1 MYKRKWHD
9 DMIVRHIMARHGTEP
24 LNSYYYAT
32 TYPDVYAAAE
42 RLFGSWKDAIEYCG
56 LDYSTI
62 RKYQEWSRQR
72 VLDEIRKAH
81 KEDTPISS
89 KYTQD
94 YNKPLYMAA
103 IKRFKSWEKALK
115 AAGIDYDDV
124 RLRRKM
130 SRAQIKREILELYS
144 QNVDLAYPYM
154 RENHQ
159 YLLAAGMKKLG
170 NGSWALARKKCGI
183 RINYRLPKHKRNDSV
198 SNAKKKGRVAYI

>member
-9 DMIVRHIMARHGTEP
+9 DMIVRHIMARNGTEP

-42 RLFGSWKDAIEYCG
+42 RLFGSWKDTIEYCG
-56 LDYSTI
+56 LDYSKI
-62 RKYQEWSRQR
+62 RKYQMWSKQR
-72 VLDEIRKAH
+72 VLDEIRTAY
-81 KEDTPISS
+81 KEGSPVSS
-89 KYTQD
+89 KHTQD

-115 AAGIDYDDV
+115 AAGITYDDV

-130 SRAQIKREILELYS
+130 SKTQIKREILELYN
-144 QNVDLAYPYM
+144 QNIDLAYPYM
-154 RENHQ
+154 REHHQ

-183 RINYRLPKHKRNDSV
+183 RINYRLPKHKRNDS
-198 SNAKKKGRVAYI
+198 AFQKTPKKKGRV

>member
-1 MYKRKWHD
+1 
-9 DMIVRHIMARHGTEP
+9 MIYRHILERNGVEP

-56 LDYSTI
+56 LDYSKI
-62 RKYQEWSRQR
+62 RKYQVWTRTR
-72 VLDEIRKAH
+72 VMDEIKKLQ
-81 KEDTPISS
+81 KENTPISS

-94 YNKPLYMAA
+94 FNKPLYMAA
-103 IKRFKSWEKALK
+103 IKRFKSWKKALK
-115 AAGIDYDDV
+115 SCGIDYKQV
-124 RLRRKM
+124 RLRRSM
-130 SRAQIKREILELYS
+130 SRAEIKREILELHK

-159 YLLAAGMKKLG
+159 YLLANGMKKLG

-183 RINYRLPKHKRNDSV
+183 KINYRLPSHKRNDPS
-198 SNAKKKGRVAYI
+198 AKTRGRVSYI